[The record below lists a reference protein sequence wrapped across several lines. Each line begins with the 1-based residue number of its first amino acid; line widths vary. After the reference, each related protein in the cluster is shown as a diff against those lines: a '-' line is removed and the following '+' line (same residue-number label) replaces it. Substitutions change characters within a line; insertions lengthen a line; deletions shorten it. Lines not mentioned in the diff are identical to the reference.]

1 MHQVQI
7 TSLSHLAIP
16 SSCLLLGPQWKR
28 ETTGWRQGTDV
39 GLYSR
44 SEQKGSAKMF
54 FLLSASCHCLT
65 PAKLQRSAFGM
76 KSTGLM
82 QGQLHFS
89 LLIQQCTRGTLT
101 PTKETVQCATQQAF
115 NRNLPGSWTKHW
127 TLKIKGRDGK
137 FKKFIHCERK
147 VMNGTTRGPKN

>member
-1 MHQVQI
+1 MG
-7 TSLSHLAIP
+7 P
-16 SSCLLLGPQWKR
+16 YSS
-28 ETTGWRQGTDV
+28 
-39 GLYSR
+39 

-76 KSTGLM
+76 KSTGCM

-101 PTKETVQCATQQAF
+101 PTKETVQRATRQTL
-115 NRNLPGSWTKHW
+115 NRNLPWVLNQTLDTKD
-127 TLKIKGRDGK
+127 KGMDGK
-137 FKKFIHCERK
+137 FKKWALPLESTATYVPVRASCLGFDNLEQIYSL
-147 VMNGTTRGPKN
+147 